1 MAVPIST
8 NPPPEDQRADDA
20 LERLEQ
26 ALRADEGR
34 YRLIAELVSDTV
46 FALHIGQDGVP
57 RLEWRVSSGN
67 LESGYEPHEVARP
80 DFWQMLVHPD
90 DRAGQAALW
99 PRLLANETVSS
110 EYRIVTKGGQVRW
123 LRNYLRPI
131 WSEAERRVV
140 AIYGALR
147 EISEQ
152 KQAELALEQSEA
164 RHRLLV
170 RNLPDTAMALLDSE
184 LRYLLAEG
192 QALLAQPADL
202 IGRKVDDIWTQEEL
216 RHIGPLYRNAL
227 AGKHAAHAFEYQG
240 HSYRLQALPVRLDDG
255 TDGVMAV
262 MQDVTALARAEEERL
277 QIERKLQDTQRLE
290 GLGVL
295 AGGIAHDFN
304 NLLGGILGHAQLA
317 LMDDSVGAEA
327 RESIVAVETIA
338 RSAAELTAQ
347 LLAYAGKGRVVV
359 APLDLNI
366 LVREM
371 RDLLQVSIAR
381 HCQVAY
387 HCDGHLPSIEADSA
401 QLRQVV
407 LNLLVN
413 ASEAIEPP
421 GGTIRVTTA
430 LEQLDRQ
437 QLAGLTLG
445 DELPPGSY
453 VCLTVADDGCGMDAA
468 TLTRIFEPFFSTKF
482 TGRGLGLAAVLG
494 IVRAHRGA
502 LEVSSTPGKGT
513 VFRVWFPAL
522 GVPSGIAEQPQ
533 RTPSV
538 RHDGAILIIDDD
550 QQVREI
556 SARFLQRM
564 GFSVFTAP
572 DGSAGLAMLRAG
584 IPNLALVLL
593 DLTMPQLSGDRVAQ
607 LIHELMPNTPVLLM
621 SGYNARELENEHAGL
636 GLAGFIQKPFS
647 FDALQRA
654 INQARSTQG

>member
-1 MAVPIST
+1 
-8 NPPPEDQRADDA
+8 
-20 LERLEQ
+20 
-26 ALRADEGR
+26 
-34 YRLIAELVSDTV
+34 
-46 FALHIGQDGVP
+46 
-57 RLEWRVSSGN
+57 
-67 LESGYEPHEVARP
+67 
-80 DFWQMLVHPD
+80 
-90 DRAGQAALW
+90 
-99 PRLLANETVSS
+99 
-110 EYRIVTKGGQVRW
+110 
-123 LRNYLRPI
+123 
-131 WSEAERRVV
+131 
-140 AIYGALR
+140 
-147 EISEQ
+147 
-152 KQAELALEQSEA
+152 
-164 RHRLLV
+164 
-170 RNLPDTAMALLDSE
+170 
-184 LRYLLAEG
+184 
-192 QALLAQPADL
+192 
-202 IGRKVDDIWTQEEL
+202 
-216 RHIGPLYRNAL
+216 
-227 AGKHAAHAFEYQG
+227 
-240 HSYRLQALPVRLDDG
+240 VRLDDG